1 MGSNFPSFTDRAVT
15 EEAVD
20 QFAAPIGHLI
30 IHFAF
35 ADQVLDFL
43 LIELFEA
50 GLKRGVE
57 TSMPHQLGHKIEIVR
72 KCHRLDPRLNAA
84 AKSIDDALD
93 TIKRWSDVRN
103 ALAHGALTHFDDS
116 SEPTLVMGRLRYD
129 KKTSKF
135 GYLDQ
140 PVTLADIGQAVDQVS
155 DAVAALHRVVALLMR
170 SDP

>member
-1 MGSNFPSFTDRAVT
+1 MSELPEFGQRRITDQSV
-15 EEAVD
+15 EM
-20 QFAAPIGHLI
+20 FAAPIGHLV

-50 GLKRGVE
+50 GVRVGKVK
-57 TSMPHQLGHKIEIVR
+57 SMPHMLGQKIEAVR
-72 KCHRLDPRLNAA
+72 MCHRLDPRLSAY

-93 TIKRWSDVRN
+93 TIEKCSDVRN
-103 ALAHGALTHFDDS
+103 AFAHGALTHYEES

-129 KKTSKF
+129 KKASKF
-135 GYLDQ
+135 GYSDQ
-140 PVTLADIGQAVDQVS
+140 PVTLADIAQAVDQVS
-155 DAVAALHRVVALLMR
+155 DAVAALQRVLALLMR

>member
-1 MGSNFPSFTDRAVT
+1 MNQDFPSFTKRAVT

-50 GLKRGVE
+50 GLKQGVVR
-57 TSMPHQLGHKIEIVR
+57 SMPHLLGQKVDAVR
-72 KCHRLDPRLNAA
+72 KCHRLDPRLNALA
-84 AKSIDDALD
+84 TSIDDALD
-93 TIKRWSDVRN
+93 TIKKWSDVRN
-103 ALAHGALTHFDDS
+103 ALAHGALTHFDES

-129 KKTSKF
+129 KKASKF
-135 GYLDQ
+135 GYSDQ
-140 PVTLADIGQAVDQVS
+140 PVTLADIAQAVDQVS
-155 DAVAALHRVVALLMR
+155 DAVAALHTVVTLLMR
-170 SDP
+170 SGP